1 MLKLK
6 EVFNQW
12 TKRKEAPGAVG
23 VYLCNDSISMV
34 HISTVDPSHTEILA
48 NQHILCGSDTEK
60 QAALQSFVQKH
71 GLEST
76 TCHTIIELQDYKVTL
91 LDAPPVAEAEL
102 IPSVRWMLKD
112 VINYPLDEAC
122 VDVFHIPMPRARDN
136 MKLVY
141 AVVAPL
147 KNMLAVEHFIRNSGL
162 NLCSLGIPELALR
175 NALWFFGEITRGGLL
190 IYLHKNLGKLII
202 IDDKAIHMVRNIDLR
217 DNAAE
222 TLILE
227 IQRYLDYSTTL
238 FRQNLCTQFLMTPN
252 SLSIEIASQIK
263 TALDTETVE
272 IPFVKFF
279 PNGSNTPKEQQAP
292 LLVALGAALS
302 GKNNEKNKAP
312 A

>member
-23 VYLCNDSISMV
+23 IYLCNDSISMV
-34 HISTVDPSHTEILA
+34 HIDTTDPSHVKILA
-48 NQHILCGSDTEK
+48 NQHILCSSDTEK
-60 QAALQSFVQKH
+60 QAALQLFVDKH
-71 GLEST
+71 HLENT
-76 TCHTIIELQDYKVTL
+76 ACHTIIELQDYKVTL
-91 LDAPPVAEAEL
+91 LDSPPVSEAEL
-102 IPSVRWMLKD
+102 TSSVRWMLKD

-122 VDVFHIPMPRARDN
+122 VEVFHIPLPRARDN
-136 MKLVY
+136 MKLIY

-147 KNMLAVEHFIRNSGL
+147 KSMIAVESFIKSSGL
-162 NLCSLGIPELALR
+162 HLYSLGIPELALR
-175 NALWFFGEITRGGLL
+175 NALWFFGEITAGSLL
-190 IYLHKNLGKLII
+190 IYLHKNLGKLIL

-227 IQRYLDYSTTL
+227 IQRYLDYSNTL
-238 FRQNLCTQFLMTPN
+238 FRQNLCTKFLITPN
-252 SLSIEIASQIK
+252 SLSTEIASQLK

-279 PNGSNTPKEQQAP
+279 PKGNDTPKDQQAP

-302 GKNNEKNKAP
+302 RYHDEKNRA
-312 A
+312 AQ